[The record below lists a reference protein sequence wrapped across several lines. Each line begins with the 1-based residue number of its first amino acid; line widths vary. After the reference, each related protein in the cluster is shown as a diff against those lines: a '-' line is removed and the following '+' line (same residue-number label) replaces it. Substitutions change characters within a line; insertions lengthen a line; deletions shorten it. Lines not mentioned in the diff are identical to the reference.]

1 MGSRKMAKILRGK
14 GYNVNWITVWKCLKY
29 DLKKK
34 CYHSKSMI
42 WVPNT
47 PSWLSVR
54 LNFVNLFTDWEILDF
69 KRRLICSD
77 EVTISLNMN
86 HNSRISVVWGDDISE
101 SLFQSTKICPQ
112 FRKYSVTIS
121 SQFLQFIPAKWKIVE
136 NKKTGKKRTI
146 QSMDSDW
153 LISVMDTTKSN
164 LDRFIDKE
172 YQKDAVQFHD
182 FCGGFNADKIQK
194 QYLSTFP
201 IRTFGRGI
209 WPSHS
214 CDVNSSVEC
223 FFGIIKEECA
233 IQFSEEYPS
242 LRDYVQEFEH
252 RMNYQRKECDPKN
265 KFAFKEDNLLSKLI
279 CGT

>member
-101 SLFQSTKICPQ
+101 SLF
-112 FRKYSVTIS
+112 
-121 SQFLQFIPAKWKIVE
+121 
-136 NKKTGKKRTI
+136 
-146 QSMDSDW
+146 
-153 LISVMDTTKSN
+153 
-164 LDRFIDKE
+164 
-172 YQKDAVQFHD
+172 
-182 FCGGFNADKIQK
+182 
-194 QYLSTFP
+194 
-201 IRTFGRGI
+201 
-209 WPSHS
+209 
-214 CDVNSSVEC
+214 
-223 FFGIIKEECA
+223 
-233 IQFSEEYPS
+233 
-242 LRDYVQEFEH
+242 
-252 RMNYQRKECDPKN
+252 
-265 KFAFKEDNLLSKLI
+265 
-279 CGT
+279 